1 MFLRQSTAEEPSPSH
16 QCHPLSIRSL
26 CRSMLTGSHLHG
38 EGPFASELLLVPL
51 CWERLGILQYEQRMM
66 KRLELHLETIHVF
79 SFWP

>member
-1 MFLRQSTAEEPSPSH
+1 
-16 QCHPLSIRSL
+16 
-26 CRSMLTGSHLHG
+26 MLTGSHLHG